1 MRVSGR
7 TRPFHRGLH
16 AAVIGLLLLCIFQAR
31 ADSGHHVLWQ
41 VQGRSNVVYLMG
53 SIHVLRPSDY
63 PLDPALLEAYAGSQ
77 TLVMEIDLSELDSG
91 DVQQQ
96 MLQAA
101 ILTDGRTLQDILGN
115 DRYQRATELSQA
127 VGVPLETL
135 QQFKPW
141 FVAESITQLQLMQLG
156 FNPSAGIEMYFL
168 QRARADRKAVQGL
181 ETAQDQIELFDSM
194 PLERQSRY
202 LMASLGE
209 AKTLPTQV
217 DQMVQAWRR
226 GDTAWFA
233 SQMQKEFGDD
243 PQLYRSVLVARNRKW
258 LPKIE
263 SFLKDSRNYLVIVGT
278 GHLAGTDSV
287 IEMLRRDG
295 YTVTQ
300 H

>member
-1 MRVSGR
+1 M
-7 TRPFHRGLH
+7 
-16 AAVIGLLLLCIFQAR
+16 AAIGLLLCTFQAR
-31 ADSGHHVLWQ
+31 ADSGRHVLWS
-41 VQGRSNVVYLMG
+41 VQGHSNVVYLMG
-53 SIHVLRPSDY
+53 SIHVLRQSDY
-63 PLDPALLEAYAGSQ
+63 PLEPALLAAYASSQ

-101 ILTDGRTLQDILGN
+101 MLTDGRTLQDVLGN
-115 DRYQRATELSQA
+115 GQYQQAATLAQQ

-156 FNPSAGIEMYFL
+156 FDPSAGIEMYFL
-168 QRARADRKAVQGL
+168 QRARTDRKTVRGL

-194 PLERQSRY
+194 PLDRQSRY

-217 DQMVQAWRR
+217 DQMVKAWRR

-233 SQMQKEFGDD
+233 AQMQKEFGDD
-243 PQLYRSVLVARNRKW
+243 PELYRSVLVARNRKW

-263 SFLKDSRNYLVIVGT
+263 SFLKDSQNYLVIVGT

-295 YTVTQ
+295 YTVAQ

>member
-1 MRVSGR
+1 MQAASRV
-7 TRPFHRGLH
+7 HRCPHWLL
-16 AAVIGLLLLCIFQAR
+16 AAISLLLCTFQAR
-31 ADSGHHVLWQ
+31 ADSGRHVLWS
-41 VQGRSNVVYLMG
+41 VQGHSNVVYLMG
-53 SIHVLRPSDY
+53 SIHVLRQSDY
-63 PLDPALLEAYAGSQ
+63 PLDPALLAAYASSQ

-101 ILTDGRTLQDILGN
+101 MLADGRTLQDVLGS
-115 DRYQRATELSQA
+115 DQFRRASALSQE

-156 FNPSAGIEMYFL
+156 FDPSAGIEMYFL
-168 QRARADRKAVQGL
+168 QRARTDGKTIQGL

-194 PLERQSRY
+194 PLDRQSRY

-217 DQMVQAWRR
+217 DQMVRAWRR

-233 SQMQKEFGDD
+233 AQMQKEFGDD
-243 PQLYRSVLVARNRKW
+243 PELYRSVLVARNRKW

-263 SFLKDSRNYLVIVGT
+263 SFLKDRQNYLVIVGT

-295 YTVTQ
+295 YAVAQ
-300 H
+300 Q

>member
-1 MRVSGR
+1 MQAASRI
-7 TRPFHRGLH
+7 HRCPHWLL
-16 AAVIGLLLLCIFQAR
+16 AAIGLLLCTFQAR
-31 ADSGHHVLWQ
+31 ADSGRHVLWS
-41 VQGRSNVVYLMG
+41 VQGHSNVVYLMG
-53 SIHVLRPSDY
+53 SIHVLRQSDY
-63 PLDPALLEAYAGSQ
+63 PLEPALLAAYASSQ

-91 DVQQQ
+91 DLQQQ

-101 ILTDGRTLQDILGN
+101 MLTDGRTLQDVLGN
-115 DRYQRATELSQA
+115 GQYQQAATLAQQ

-156 FNPSAGIEMYFL
+156 FDPSAGIEMYFL
-168 QRARADRKAVQGL
+168 QRARTDRKTIRGL

-194 PLERQSRY
+194 PLDRQSRY

-217 DQMVQAWRR
+217 DQMVKAWRR

-233 SQMQKEFGDD
+233 AQMQKEFGDD
-243 PQLYRSVLVARNRKW
+243 PELYRSVLVARNRKW

-295 YTVTQ
+295 YAVAQ
-300 H
+300 Q

>member
-1 MRVSGR
+1 MQAASRV
-7 TRPFHRGLH
+7 HRCPHWLL
-16 AAVIGLLLLCIFQAR
+16 AAISLLLCTFQAR
-31 ADSGHHVLWQ
+31 ADSGRHVLWS
-41 VQGRSNVVYLMG
+41 VQGHSNVVYLMG
-53 SIHVLRPSDY
+53 SIHVLRQSDY
-63 PLDPALLEAYAGSQ
+63 PLDPALLAAYASSQ

-101 ILTDGRTLQDILGN
+101 MLADGRTLQDVLGS
-115 DRYQRATELSQA
+115 DQFRRASALSQE

-156 FNPSAGIEMYFL
+156 FDPSAGIEMYFL
-168 QRARADRKAVQGL
+168 QRARTDGKTIQGL

-194 PLERQSRY
+194 PLDRQSRY

-209 AKTLPTQV
+209 ARTLPTQV
-217 DQMVQAWRR
+217 DQMVKAWRR

-233 SQMQKEFGDD
+233 AQMKKEFGDD
-243 PQLYRSVLVARNRKW
+243 PELYRSVLVARNRKW

-263 SFLKDSRNYLVIVGT
+263 SFLKDRQNYLVIVGT

-295 YTVTQ
+295 YAVAQ
-300 H
+300 R